1 MTNWRELSTLIYSLR
16 VKFGS
21 HIPPTYLRRSRRLQL
36 TTFSDLSQWVSD
48 ASAMDRR
55 RDVLKFARNANRIAQ
70 VSTILPV
77 NMDRIVLLEY
87 VATADD
93 VHIKYFHR

>member
-1 MTNWRELSTLIYSLR
+1 
-16 VKFGS
+16 
-21 HIPPTYLRRSRRLQL
+21 
-36 TTFSDLSQWVSD
+36 
-48 ASAMDRR
+48 MDRR

-87 VATADD
+87 VASADD
-93 VHIKYFHR
+93 VHKKYFHRRQPPTAAGLPAKLNSAQLRRQAGGQRLG